1 MKPDDKAL
9 TDHILAD
16 PASTTY
22 RLATRWKVICIVL
35 GVLCTVMIVL
45 IPFAVLMFIIASK
58 ARVVASDDG
67 LVVKWIGTRVMR
79 WSDFASFEQMPF
91 NLHIPIPGLGL
102 AAAAAAGAATG
113 AASAMVSGPLRYT
126 LKNKKSG
133 NIAAHWMAGSVG
145 LVATMEAKTG
155 MIIVPRRAPKNPQ
168 GESADAG
175 GNQRAR

>member
-9 TDHILAD
+9 TDRILAD

-22 RLATRWKVICIVL
+22 RLATRWKVICITL

-45 IPFAVLMFIIASK
+45 IPLGVIMFIMASK

-79 WSDFASFEQMPF
+79 WTDFASFQQMPF
-91 NLHIPIPGLGL
+91 NLHIPIPGLGI
-102 AAAAAAGAATG
+102 AAAAAMGAATG
-113 AASAMVSGPLRYT
+113 AASAMVSGPIQYT

-155 MIIVPRRAPKNPQ
+155 MIIVPRRDPKPPKVA
-168 GESADAG
+168 GADA
-175 GNQRAR
+175 